1 MESRILTGNK
11 SQGLHSQ
18 SSYSSGR
25 DESSKQLGNPG
36 SGFGHVQRVEGK
48 RAREHQERPLG

>member
-1 MESRILTGNK
+1 MGNK

-36 SGFGHVQRVEGK
+36 TGFGHVQRVEG
-48 RAREHQERPLG
+48 ADG